1 MLQAFGYYGAV
12 VGFLVIVEFF
22 HLGFLIKKIHK
33 EQQETNRILR
43 QLVYGGL
50 GQTK

>member
-1 MLQAFGYYGAV
+1 MVQIFGYYGACS
-12 VGFLVIVEFF
+12 GFLIIIEFF

-33 EQQETNRILR
+33 EQLETNRILR
-43 QLVYGGL
+43 QLVGGGL

>member
-1 MLQAFGYYGAV
+1 MVQIFGYYGAFI
-12 VGFLVIVEFF
+12 GFLIIIEFF

-33 EQQETNRILR
+33 EQLETNRILR
-43 QLVYGGL
+43 QLVGGGL